1 MTIRVAIVND
11 YEVVVRGLATMLE
24 PIAPIDIVELD
35 AGADV
40 VTEVDVAL
48 YDTFAQ
54 IHANGAEVRN
64 LAANPRV
71 GKLAIYT
78 WGFTAARAE
87 GAIAEGARGYL
98 SKSLTAEELSTA
110 LQAIHAGDIV
120 VAGGV
125 NARIQRGGDWPGKS
139 AGLTPREAE
148 VLALITQGKSNVE
161 IAQECALSVNSVK
174 SYIRTAYRK
183 IGVTDRTHAILWG
196 VDHDFR
202 PDRTR
207 ERR

>member
-11 YEVVVRGLATMLE
+11 YEVVVRGLATMLA

-120 VAGGV
+120 VA
-125 NARIQRGGDWPGKS
+125 ARAS
-139 AGLTPREAE
+139 AWT
-148 VLALITQGKSNVE
+148 NVE
-161 IAQECALSVNSVK
+161 IAQECALSVYSVK